1 MNSSHV
7 FRKEFPNGWLVD
19 VKFNPNGFNDMY
31 STDYKYSV
39 MIQHIESGF
48 ASFENIEKASEVF
61 KYIGEVLKW

>member
-39 MIQHIESGF
+39 MVQDIESGF

-61 KYIGEVLKW
+61 KYIGEVLTW

>member
-19 VKFNPNGFNDMY
+19 VKFNPNGFGDMY
-31 STDYKYSV
+31 STDYQYSV
-39 MIQHIESGF
+39 MVQHIESGF

>member
-1 MNSSHV
+1 MIQLKNEKNGEWQKMNSSHV

-19 VKFNPNGFNDMY
+19 
-31 STDYKYSV
+31 
-39 MIQHIESGF
+39 SGF

>member
-1 MNSSHV
+1 MNNSHV

-39 MIQHIESGF
+39 MVQNIESGF

>member
-7 FRKEFPNGWLVD
+7 FRQEFPNGWLVD

-39 MIQHIESGF
+39 MVQDIESGF

-61 KYIGEVLKW
+61 KYIGEVLTW